1 MNITINNYNIELKY
15 SIRALMMYENIKEET
30 FSPSNITNIVTFM
43 YCIIVS
49 SAKDYSITLDDVLD
63 AIDEN
68 NNLLKEFTE
77 WLAKTTEN
85 QNKLKK
91 D

>member
-1 MNITINNYNIELKY
+1 MNITINNKNIELKY

-49 SAKDYSITLDDVLD
+49 SAKNYSITLDEVLD

-68 NNLLKEFTE
+68 NGLLKEFTE

>member
-1 MNITINNYNIELKY
+1 MNITINNNNIELKY
-15 SIRALMMYENIKEET
+15 SIRALMMYENLKEET

-49 SAKDYSITLDDVLD
+49 SAKNYSITLDEVLD

-68 NNLLKEFTE
+68 NGLLKEFTE

>member
-1 MNITINNYNIELKY
+1 MNITINNKNIELKY

>member
-1 MNITINNYNIELKY
+1 MNITINNNNIELKY
-15 SIRALMMYENIKEET
+15 SIRALMMYENLKEET
-30 FSPSNITNIVTFM
+30 FNPSNITNIVTFM